1 MLEMGG
7 GLLPRRELGG
17 RASSALSVK
26 VVWMCRL
33 SDVPSGVGERV
44 LYSEL

>member
-7 GLLPRRELGG
+7 GLVPKREFGG
-17 RASSALSVK
+17 RTSRALSVK

-33 SDVPSGVGERV
+33 SDVPSGVGGRV
-44 LYSEL
+44 LYSEV